1 MEQLLHYVWKHK
13 LYPLKPLTTTDG
25 LPLEIIDPGLHNPD
39 AGPDFFNA
47 KIKINGVLWV
57 GNIEIHLKT
66 SDWYVHHHDQNK
78 TYDTV
83 ILHVASDI
91 DSKVYRS
98 NGEAIP
104 QMELHF
110 PPYLWDN
117 YVELIKTSHYPAC
130 YRLIPHLPKI
140 LLHSWMD
147 SLRVERFEQKTTQ
160 IKQRLERCNFDWER
174 AFFLTLARNF
184 GFATNSDVFEL
195 WAQSIPL
202 GAVNKHRDDLF
213 QIEAIFFGQS
223 GLLKEYMLEENPSML
238 SEPWNELSEKPFD
251 EPLDKSFN
259 KSFNKPCDES
269 WKEPRGILSE
279 PSGNQAQDFN
289 YPERLWKEYAYLR
302 HKFDLKAS
310 ENLRWKLL
318 RLRPANFP
326 HIRIAQLA
334 KLYYSRQGLLSQLLE
349 AETIEAVRKLLR
361 VDTSAYWNT
370 HYTFTEVSPCLTKTL
385 SDRSIDLLI
394 INTVVPF
401 LYAYGKHKEKESLI
415 NRASQFLEKIKA
427 ENNFITRMWN
437 DCGLTAEHA
446 GDSQA
451 LIQLKKNYC
460 DPKKCLFCRIGYEY
474 FKKKE

>member
-13 LYPLKPLTTTDG
+13 LFPLKPLTTTDG
-25 LPLEIIDPGLHNPD
+25 LPVEVIDPGLINAD

-47 KIKINGVLWV
+47 KIKLNGVLWV
-57 GNIEIHLKT
+57 GNVEIHLRA
-66 SDWYVHHHDQNK
+66 SDWYRHHHDQDK
-78 TYDTV
+78 AYDTI
-83 ILHVASDI
+83 ILHIASDI
-91 DSKVYRS
+91 DVQVYRN

-110 PPYLWDN
+110 PPYLWEN
-117 YVELIKTSHYPAC
+117 YTQLIKTAHYPAC
-130 YRLIPHLPKI
+130 YKIIPALPKI
-140 LLHSWMD
+140 LLHNWMD
-147 SLRVERFEQKTTQ
+147 YLRMERLAQKTSQ
-160 IKQRLERCNFDWER
+160 INQRLKQCNGDWER
-174 AFFLTLARNF
+174 VFFLTLARSF

-202 GAVNKHRDDLF
+202 SAVNKHRDDLF

-223 GLLKEYMLEENPSML
+223 GLLGEVSTQADDAPNGTAIKETSA
-238 SEPWNELSEKPFD
+238 
-251 EPLDKSFN
+251 
-259 KSFNKPCDES
+259 
-269 WKEPRGILSE
+269 
-279 PSGNQAQDFN
+279 GNQPTHQDS
-289 YPERLWKEYAYLR
+289 YPERLCKEYTYLK

-334 KLYYSRQGLLSQLLE
+334 NLYYERQGLLSQLME
-349 AETIEAVRKLLR
+349 AESVNEVRKLLKIG
-361 VDTSAYWNT
+361 TSKYWQT
-370 HYTFTEVSPCLTKTL
+370 HYTFCDESPFLTKTL
-385 SDRSIDLLI
+385 SDSSIDLLI

-401 LYAYGKHKEKESLI
+401 LYAFGKHKEKEGLI
-415 NRASQFLEKIKA
+415 NRASQFLEEIQA
-427 ENNFITRMWN
+427 ENNYITRMWEE
-437 DCGLTAEHA
+437 CGLTAEHA

-474 FKKKE
+474 FKKTDQKLR